1 MSRIKITKTVQ
12 APVEDV
18 FNTISDIGK
27 FSEAVP
33 DIINIEILSNIT
45 SGVGTRFRET
55 RLMNGKEATTEL
67 EVTEYVE
74 NKFIRLV
81 ADSHG
86 TVWDSLFTVKEK
98 ESEGKTELVL
108 VMEANAY
115 KLMPKLINLLMK
127 KVMKRA
133 LEKDIEAV
141 KQFCEK

>member
-1 MSRIKITKTVQ
+1 MSRIKITKTIN
-12 APVEDV
+12 APVGFV
-18 FNTISDIGK
+18 FRTISDIQK

-33 DIINIEILSNIT
+33 DIINIEMLSNNT

-55 RLMNGKEATTEL
+55 RLMNGKEVSTEL
-67 EVTEYVE
+67 EVTEYEE
-74 NKFIRLV
+74 NKLIRLF

-86 TVWDSLFTVKEK
+86 TVWDSLFRVKERG
-98 ESEGKTELVL
+98 GKTELVL

-127 KVMKRA
+127 KIMKRA
-133 LEKDIEAV
+133 IEKDMDAV